1 MSIILSQIESVAAE
15 LAWIRSSS
23 VDAVARR
30 RANILLVY
38 LRLRSQRK
46 TAWTLGHAR
55 STVQAALEE
64 FEVLGLDGINDRR
77 RGTTPYVDRPVVLKR
92 LRALASSSPQ
102 DHGWARTTWTI
113 ELFALELARQGSVQI
128 SRSLVGRL
136 LREAGCRR
144 RLPAQTI
151 RRAPEDKADRMRD
164 LATELSR
171 AGTDDVILCSDE
183 VDIHLNPKIG
193 PDWMPPGV
201 RKEVA
206 TPGQNAKTYM
216 AGAFEPLT
224 GDLIAVSGSSKSSA
238 LFIALLDAVVARYPN
253 APTIHLV
260 VDNYVI
266 HKSKI
271 TQKALERLQGKVKL
285 HFLPPYCP
293 DCNPIE
299 RVWWDLHAVVTRNHR
314 CQSIGELLVQV
325 EAFIEAYDGAGQ
337 ARAGVRR
344 AA

>member
-1 MSIILSQIESVAAE
+1 MSEILSQIESVAAE

-23 VDAVARR
+23 LDAVARR

-38 LRLRSQRK
+38 KRLQSQRK

-64 FEVLGLDGINDRR
+64 FGAHGLDGINDRR
-77 RGTTPYVDRPVVLKR
+77 RGTAPYVDRTTTLER
-92 LRALASSSPQ
+92 LRTLAASSPQ

-113 ELFALELARQGSVQI
+113 ELFARQLALQGGVKI

-144 RLPAQTI
+144 RVPAQTI

-164 LATELSR
+164 LATVLSQV
-171 AGTDDVILCSDE
+171 GDDDVILSSDE

-193 PDWMPPGV
+193 PDWMPPGI

-206 TPGQNAKTYM
+206 TPGQNAKAYI

-224 GDLIAVSGSSKSSA
+224 GDLIAVSGFSKSSA
-238 LFIALLDAVVARYPN
+238 LFIALLDAIVDRYPH
-253 APTIHLV
+253 APTIHIV

-271 TQKALERLQGKVKL
+271 TQKALERLKGKVKL
-285 HFLPPYCP
+285 HFLPPYSP

-299 RVWWDLHAVVTRNHR
+299 RVWWNLHAVVTRNHR
-314 CQSIGELLVQV
+314 CRSIGELLVEV
-325 EAFIEAYDGAGQ
+325 EAFITAYDGAGQ
-337 ARAGVRR
+337 ARAGLRR